1 MFTDHHTI
9 RTMINRT
16 EIPARTQEDNRIEA
30 RHGAPPRPGAQVP
43 DHSAMLRHSCTLD
56 VSFNTCSFDVLIRDD
71 RTMPTPLTSETADAE
86 LVQLAQAGDLEA
98 FEALTNRY
106 EGRVYSLAFRML
118 RQEQD
123 AEDVT
128 QQTFL
133 SAIQHLAAFRQ
144 DATFATWLFRIATHA
159 ALKVIRKR
167 QGLDT
172 VSLEEATEEIDGR
185 DSIPHP
191 EYIADWRQSP
201 EESVH
206 QNETRR
212 LLDDALSR
220 LDEKHRLVFLLRD
233 VEGLSVK
240 ETAEALGLSEA
251 NAKVRLLRARLQL
264 REHLTRTL
272 GHPERR
278 ALPAGHGP

>member
-1 MFTDHHTI
+1 MNTDFSLD
-9 RTMINRT
+9 RRRAGLL
-16 EIPARTQEDNRIEA
+16 PV
-30 RHGAPPRPGAQVP
+30 GAVHQ
-43 DHSAMLRHSCTLD
+43 S
-56 VSFNTCSFDVLIRDD
+56 VSNMTN
-71 RTMPTPLTSETADAE
+71 PTTSEIGDKE
-86 LVQLAQAGDLEA
+86 LVVRAKAGALDA
-98 FEALTNRY
+98 FEALANRY
-106 EGRVYSLAFRML
+106 EQRVYSLALRML

-133 SAIQHLAAFRQ
+133 SALENLNGFRG
-144 DATFATWLFRIATHA
+144 DASFATWLLRIATHA

-167 QGLDT
+167 KGLDT
-172 VSLEEATEEIDGR
+172 VSLEEATEEEDSYG
-185 DSIPHP
+185 SIPHP

-201 EESVH
+201 EEMVRK
-206 QNETRR
+206 NEIQR
-212 LLDDALSR
+212 LLEDALAN

-251 NAKVRLLRARLQL
+251 NTKVRLLRARLQL

-272 GHPERR
+272 GDPERR
-278 ALPAGHGP
+278 VARGRHNH